1 MSITIECKSIQ
12 SYHLFPSRELTILE
26 YHSAIEPTIKGRKK
40 QGEKNSLKE
49 KRNLMAQKINKTKLK
64 SFSKI
69 HNNPTFKLT
78 QKAPNQ
84 AADSESFNLSTKNRI
99 I

>member
-40 QGEKNSLKE
+40 ARRKE
-49 KRNLMAQKINKTKLK
+49 FSQRKTKLNGTANK
-64 SFSKI
+64 
-69 HNNPTFKLT
+69 
-78 QKAPNQ
+78 QNQ
-84 AADSESFNLSTKNRI
+84 AQIFQ
-99 I
+99 